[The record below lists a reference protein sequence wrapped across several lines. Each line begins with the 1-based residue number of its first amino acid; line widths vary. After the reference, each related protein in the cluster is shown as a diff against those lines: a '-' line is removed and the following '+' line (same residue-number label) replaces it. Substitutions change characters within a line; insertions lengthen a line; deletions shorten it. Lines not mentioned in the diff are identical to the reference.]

1 MSLFKYIT
9 LKSFI
14 IIVTTLIWVQFAIA
28 QDCNCKRD
36 FDFVASYI
44 ESNFPG
50 FDKNMTLENEQVYL
64 SLKEKISKQTERA
77 NTQNEC
83 LKYLTYYVEF
93 FEDNHTKMR
102 TLEGPKVDE
111 SSPESVNTFFSSQD
125 FLQTEILPL
134 TEEQKS
140 KKYSVDDIRGLYVS
154 SDSTYTIALIEN
166 PTDFRDYAGVII
178 SSGTKLWKKNQ
189 IKFEIK
195 HKIENV
201 YEGFFYNR
209 YHQGSYKTVVPFNN
223 GFLGNDWIKVDKE
236 NTENYSLNLN
246 EEFNY
251 SVIDSTVILRIP
263 SFMGIYTRKIDS
275 LYTAAKEVIEMNPYL
290 LIDVRDNGGGNSS
303 NFSKIIPYL
312 YTKPIIDTEFTELYA
327 TKDIIKLYEDEFKEI
342 MKDSTQVNE
351 ETLQAFREYISEL
364 KKAAPNSFI
373 KESETDTLTLTP
385 KSKPKKVGIL
395 YNRGCASACEDLL
408 FKAQHSDKTI
418 LLGDNSGGFVGYGNI
433 FTVYTPCYNFGLSC
447 STTRYSTQWKY
458 EVIGITPDVK
468 LDYGSDWI
476 QQSIEI
482 LKK

>member
-1 MSLFKYIT
+1 MNKYI
-9 LKSFI
+9 
-14 IIVTTLIWVQFAIA
+14 IVLLFLTIAQFVKA
-28 QDCNCKRD
+28 QDCNCKND
-36 FDFVASYI
+36 FDFVVNYI

-50 FDKNMTLENEQVYL
+50 FDKNVTIDNKQAYL
-64 SLKEKISKQTERA
+64 SFKEQISKKTETA

-93 FEDNHTKMR
+93 FKDNHTKMR
-102 TLEGPKVDE
+102 TLRGTKVDE
-111 SSPESVNTFFSSQD
+111 SSSKSVDEFLSSKD

-134 TEEQKS
+134 TDEQKS

-166 PTDFRDYAGVII
+166 KTNFRDYVGVII
-178 SSGTKLWKKNQ
+178 SSKTKLWKKTQ

-195 HKIENV
+195 RKSENV
-201 YEGFFYNR
+201 FEGFFYNR

-263 SFMGIYTRKIDS
+263 SFMGKYTRKIDS
-275 LYTAAKEVIEMNPYL
+275 LYTAAQEVIEMNPYL
-290 LIDVRDNGGGNSS
+290 LIDIRDNGGGNSS

-342 MKDSTQVNE
+342 MKDSTQVNG
-351 ETLQAFREYISEL
+351 ETIQAFREYIAEL
-364 KKAAPNSFI
+364 KKAAPNSFV

-385 KSKPKKVGIL
+385 KNKPKKVGIL

-408 FKAQHSDKTI
+408 FKAQYSDKTI

-433 FTVYTPCYNFGLSC
+433 FTVYTPCYKFGLSC

-458 EVIGITPDVK
+458 EVVGITPDVK
-468 LDYGSDWI
+468 LDYNRDWI

-482 LKK
+482 LKSN